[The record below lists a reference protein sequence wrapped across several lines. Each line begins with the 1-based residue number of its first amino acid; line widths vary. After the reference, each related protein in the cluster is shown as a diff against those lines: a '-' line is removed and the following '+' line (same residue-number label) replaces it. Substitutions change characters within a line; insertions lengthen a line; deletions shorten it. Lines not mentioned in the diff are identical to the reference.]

1 MGTAAFSF
9 RVMSMMA
16 IVFAAAAGNLAVPAL
31 LIVGRRLVDVQRL
44 LGILV
49 RSARAALANAGWRLC

>member
-16 IVFAAAAGNLAVPAL
+16 VVFAAAAGYFAVPAL
-31 LIVGRRLVDVQRL
+31 RIVGRRFLGVERL
-44 LGILV
+44 FGVLM
-49 RSARAALANAGWRLC
+49 RSARTALADTRRCLC